1 MAFYQ
6 LFATVGRSDLGPVE
20 TTAGAD
26 DAFLLLEK
34 EFPQL
39 N

>member
-6 LFATVGRSDLGPVE
+6 LFATVGRGDLGPVE

-26 DAFLLLEK
+26 DAFLLVEK
-34 EFPQL
+34 ESFQL